1 MIDSR
6 VQQIADHYGKNP
18 QILKFIEEMAEL
30 TQALLKGDEKHIA
43 EEMADVGIM
52 LEQVEYLFGNANL
65 VSAIREMKI
74 ERQIHRIEE
83 EI

>member
-6 VQQIADHYGKNP
+6 VQQIADHYGKRP
-18 QILKFIEEMAEL
+18 QTLKAIEEMAEL

-52 LEQVEYLFGNANL
+52 LEQMEYLFGNAD
-65 VSAIREMKI
+65 VIGIMREMKI

-83 EI
+83 E

>member
-1 MIDSR
+1 MDVR
-6 VQQIADHYGKNP
+6 LERIADHYGRNS
-18 QILKFIEEMAEL
+18 QILKLIEEMAEL

-43 EEMADVGIM
+43 EEMADVSIM
-52 LEQVEYLFGNANL
+52 LEQVEYLCWNTNL

-83 EI
+83 E

>member
-1 MIDSR
+1 MDIR
-6 VQQIADHYGKNP
+6 LERIADHYGRNS
-18 QILKFIEEMAEL
+18 QILKLIEEMAEL

-43 EEMADVGIM
+43 EEMADVSIM
-52 LEQVEYLFGNANL
+52 LEQVEYLCWNTNL

-83 EI
+83 E

>member
-1 MIDSR
+1 MDVR
-6 VQQIADHYGKNP
+6 LERIADHYGRNL
-18 QILKFIEEMAEL
+18 QILKCIEEMAEL

-52 LEQVEYLFGNANL
+52 LEQMEYLLGNAD
-65 VSAIREMKI
+65 VIGIMREMKI

-83 EI
+83 E

>member
-1 MIDSR
+1 MDVR
-6 VQQIADHYGKNP
+6 LERIADYYGRNP
-18 QILKFIEEMAEL
+18 QILKCIEEMAEL

-52 LEQVEYLFGNANL
+52 LEQMEYLFGNAD
-65 VSAIREMKI
+65 VIGIMREMKI

-83 EI
+83 E

>member
-1 MIDSR
+1 MDIR
-6 VQQIADHYGKNP
+6 LERIADHYGRNS
-18 QILKFIEEMAEL
+18 QILKLIEEMAEL

-43 EEMADVGIM
+43 EEMADVSIM
-52 LEQVEYLFGNANL
+52 LEQVEYLCWNTNL

-83 EI
+83 ER